1 MRRCEE
7 HAVVVD
13 DVGHLRGYLTRSR
26 AFGDGTVADRVR
38 RLDAWVRSDATL
50 KDAFSE
56 MLLHDAG
63 WVAVLDHDDRFLG
76 VLTPV
81 GLLEA
86 ARPPEPDASDRA
98 GVRGPGAEPPG
109 VADRS
114 GFAGRSAAG
123 FVSPKAT
130 PASPEPKLCFGEFRR

>member
-1 MRRCEE
+1 MPPASE
-7 HAVVVD
+7 HAVVVED
-13 DVGHLRGYLTRSR
+13 NGHLRGYLMRSR
-26 AFGDGTVADRVR
+26 AFGEGTVADRVR

-76 VLTPV
+76 VLTPQ

-86 ARPPEPDASDRA
+86 ARTDD
-98 GVRGPGAEPPG
+98 VPG
-109 VADRS
+109 D
-114 GFAGRSAAG
+114 
-123 FVSPKAT
+123 
-130 PASPEPKLCFGEFRR
+130 